1 MSDNSRQLAVL
12 PRPRSAWQAIDA
24 GMLLARTHYW
34 KLLALWLFFAI
45 PVVSLI
51 FALIKFEVVGYW
63 LLVFGLVV
71 QAFERIT
78 HTDVPITGFI

>member
-34 KLLALWLFFAI
+34 KLLVLA
-45 PVVSLI
+45 V
-51 FALIKFEVVGYW
+51 
-63 LLVFGLVV
+63 VFGLVV
-71 QAFERIT
+71 QAFERTT